1 MQYVDSSALVKRYV
15 EEPESSQSNRLLDAD
30 QDWLTAAISE
40 VEVRRVLAI
49 LLEGAALADAR
60 ADFLRDWERTAVVA
74 LDATTLG
81 QAAALAE
88 ATRIRSLDAIH
99 LAALTRAG
107 SRSTRMVTFD
117 IRLAAA
123 ARSLGWPVV
132 GA

>member
-15 EEPESSQSNRLLDAD
+15 EEPDSGQSNRLLDAD

-40 VEVRRVLAI
+40 VEVRRVLAMR
-49 LLEGAALADAR
+49 LEGPALADAR

-123 ARSLGWPVV
+123 ARSLGWAVV

>member
-15 EEPESSQSNRLLDAD
+15 EEPESSRSNGLLDAD
-30 QDWLTAAISE
+30 QDWITAAISE
-40 VEVRRVLAI
+40 VEIRRVLAI
-49 LLEGAALADAR
+49 RLEGPALADAR
-60 ADFLRDWERTAVVA
+60 AGFLRDWERTAVVA

-88 ATRIRSLDAIH
+88 ATRVRSLDAIH
-99 LAALTRAG
+99 LAALSRAG
-107 SRSTRMVTFD
+107 SRATRMVTFD

-123 ARSLGWPVV
+123 ARSLGWAVV

>member
-15 EEPESSQSNRLLDAD
+15 EEPDSSQSNRLLDAD
-30 QDWLTAAISE
+30 QDWLTAAIAE
-40 VEVRRVLAI
+40 VEVRRVLAMR
-49 LLEGAALADAR
+49 LEGAALVDAR

>member
-15 EEPESSQSNRLLDAD
+15 AEPDSNQSNSLLDAD

-49 LLEGAALADAR
+49 RLEGVALADAR
-60 ADFLRDWERTAVVA
+60 AAFLRDWERTAVVS

-88 ATRIRSLDAIH
+88 ATRVRSLDAIH
-99 LAALTRAG
+99 LAALSRAG

-123 ARSLGWPVV
+123 ARSLGWAVV

>member
-1 MQYVDSSALVKRYV
+1 MQYIDSSALVKRYV
-15 EEPESSQSNRLLDAD
+15 AEPDSNRSIELLDAD
-30 QDWLTAAISE
+30 LDWLTAAVAE
-40 VEVRRVLAI
+40 VEVRRVLA
-49 LLEGAALADAR
+49 LRLEGAALDVAR

-74 LDATTLG
+74 LDAGTLG
-81 QAAALAE
+81 RAASLAE

-107 SRSTRMVTFD
+107 SRTTRMVTFD

-123 ARSLGWPVV
+123 ARSLGWAVV